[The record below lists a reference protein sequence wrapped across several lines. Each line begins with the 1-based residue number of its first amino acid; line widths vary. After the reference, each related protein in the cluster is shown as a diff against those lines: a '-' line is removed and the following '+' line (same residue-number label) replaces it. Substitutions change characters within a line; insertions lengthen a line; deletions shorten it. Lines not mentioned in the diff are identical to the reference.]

1 VTGKRYGMNKLFK
14 NRVVLISGGLG
25 DIGRAMAIQFAQ
37 QGASIALCGQ
47 RPAAA
52 ASEFL
57 AEIRKFNVSC
67 SYASVDVADATA
79 VKEWIAQVEKELGV
93 SSIIIANAAIVT
105 LARLHEITP
114 DQWSH
119 EIQVNLNGA
128 FYLAQMA
135 TERLLHHKQPGRLV
149 FVGSWA
155 GSTPHAH
162 IPAYCVSKA
171 GMRML
176 CKCMAL
182 ELAPHGILVN
192 EIAPGYV
199 EAGLSGRVW
208 EEKPELGKE
217 ALQKV
222 PIHKLITPGAVA
234 EQVIQLCHPSNEHM
248 TGSTILMDGGL
259 SLLS

>member
-1 VTGKRYGMNKLFK
+1 MNKLFENK
-14 NRVVLISGGLG
+14 TVLISGGLG
-25 DIGRAMAIQFAQ
+25 DIGRAMAVAFAK
-37 QGASIALCGQ
+37 QGASIALCGL
-47 RPAAA
+47 RPASAA
-52 ASEFL
+52 TKFL
-57 AEIRKFNVSC
+57 AEVENYKVSC
-67 SYASVDVADATA
+67 SYASVDVADANA
-79 VKEWIAQVEKELGV
+79 VEQWIQDVEKKQGV
-93 SSIIIANAAIVT
+93 PSIIIANAATVT
-105 LARLHEITP
+105 LARLHELAA
-114 DQWSH
+114 DQWSR
-119 EIQVNLNGA
+119 ELQVNLNGA
-128 FYLAQMA
+128 FYMAQKA
-135 TERLLHHKQPGRLV
+135 TARLLHHKLPGRVV

-155 GSTPHAH
+155 GYTPHAH

-182 ELAPHGILVN
+182 ELAPHNILVN

-208 EEKPELGKE
+208 EEKPELSKE

-222 PIHKLITPGAVA
+222 PIHKLISPEAVA
-234 EQVIQLCHPSNEHM
+234 EQVVQLCHPNNEHM